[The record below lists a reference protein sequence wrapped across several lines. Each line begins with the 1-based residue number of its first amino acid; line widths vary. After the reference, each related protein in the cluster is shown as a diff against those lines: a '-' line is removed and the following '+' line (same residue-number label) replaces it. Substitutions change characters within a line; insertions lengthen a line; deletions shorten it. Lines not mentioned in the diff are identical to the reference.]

1 MDTYVQCGEQS
12 CKTANFLTSLMKLT
26 NINQP
31 ITKLYW
37 ETRTLYGELSHCN
50 VVCRTSGM
58 SATGNYLQLTVKS
71 LWDWLVKH
79 WLGSLPRGTQNFSE
93 NRCFWVWGKNH
104 YQAQNE
110 PSFSLNKNLLSLK
123 FATTKNQNF
132 LMIKKD
138 VFCLVTSTGQRKNSE
153 SPWGIEPLTFK
164 FYASM
169 LYYWATETLQ
179 WARSITKFIWHASC
193 ILLGSAMIVNI
204 ESIQEG
210 KKWSR

>member
-1 MDTYVQCGEQS
+1 
-12 CKTANFLTSLMKLT
+12 MKLT

-31 ITKLYW
+31 ITKLLSNKDALWWAEPLQCCMQDKWHEHTW
-37 ETRTLYGELSHCN
+37 ELPSAHCKESLRLSGEALIRFTSSWDSEFFLKPMLLSL
-50 VVCRTSGM
+50 R
-58 SATGNYLQLTVKS
+58 K
-71 LWDWLVKH
+71 
-79 WLGSLPRGTQNFSE
+79 
-93 NRCFWVWGKNH
+93 KNH

-110 PSFSLNKNLLSLK
+110 PSFSLNKNLLSLN
-123 FATTKNQNF
+123 FATIKNQTF

-138 VFCLVTSTGQRKNSE
+138 VFCLVTSTGQRKNSK

-179 WARSITKFIWHASC
+179 RARSITKFIWHASC

>member
-1 MDTYVQCGEQS
+1 
-12 CKTANFLTSLMKLT
+12 MKLT

-31 ITKLYW
+31 ITKLLSNKDALWWAEPLQCCMQDKWHEHTW
-37 ETRTLYGELSHCN
+37 ELPSAHCKESLRLSGEALI
-50 VVCRTSGM
+50 RFTSSWDSEFFLKPM
-58 SATGNYLQLTVKS
+58 LVSLRKKS
-71 LWDWLVKH
+71 LPSSKWTIFL
-79 WLGSLPRGTQNFSE
+79 TQQEFVITE
-93 NRCFWVWGKNH
+93 LCH
-104 YQAQNE
+104 
-110 PSFSLNKNLLSLK
+110 
-123 FATTKNQNF
+123 NQKPTF

-193 ILLGSAMIVNI
+193 ILLGSAMIITI

-210 KKWSR
+210 KKWSQ